1 VTFLLDTDVVAELRK
16 PAADSHI
23 TAWVASVDGTALR
36 VSVLVVGETRQGIER
51 LVRRDAAQAAVYDSW
66 LHRLERDFADR
77 IIGVSSAVAEEWE
90 RLNIPD
96 PLPVIDGLMA
106 ATAKVHGLVFVT
118 RDTGAVDRTGVRLL
132 NPFAP
137 A

>member
-1 VTFLLDTDVVAELRK
+1 
-16 PAADSHI
+16 
-23 TAWVASVDGTALR
+23 
-36 VSVLVVGETRQGIER
+36 
-51 LVRRDAAQAAVYDSW
+51 
-66 LHRLERDFADR
+66 
-77 IIGVSSAVAEEWE
+77 VSSAVAEEWE

-106 ATAKVHGLVFVT
+106 ATATVHGLVFVT
-118 RDTGAVDRTGVRLL
+118 RDTGAVDRTGAHLL